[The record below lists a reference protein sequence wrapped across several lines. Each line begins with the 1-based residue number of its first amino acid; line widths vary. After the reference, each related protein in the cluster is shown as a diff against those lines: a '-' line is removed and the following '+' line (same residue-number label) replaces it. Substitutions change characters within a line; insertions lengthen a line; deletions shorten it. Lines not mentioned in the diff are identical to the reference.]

1 MSRGLVI
8 EVNDQITGYC
18 PACVNQ
24 SIEFRCMSISGNSVC
39 MIHKYVL
46 YCLHQDV
53 CVLRRGYME
62 SDEIKEVENV

>member
-24 SIEFRCMSISGNSVC
+24 SIEFRCMSISG
-39 MIHKYVL
+39 MIRKYAL

-53 CVLRRGYME
+53 CVLRRDYME
-62 SDEIKEVENV
+62 SDEIKEDENAR